1 MDPDVAV
8 RHVILDL
15 WNCAAKPCKN
25 GKVSLYDTALAIEH
39 IQAFSAQGSTLAII
53 VAICVAALV
62 RIIQVV
68 SRSNILILVGLLGG
82 RFRVLIPIFAIVL
95 LWRGKQ
101 DRILEIV

>member
-1 MDPDVAV
+1 MDPNVEIG
-8 RHVILDL
+8 HVLPDL
-15 WNCAAKPCKN
+15 WQHAEKPCN
-25 GKVSLYDTALAIEH
+25 NEKVTLYDTALAIEH

-95 LWRGKQ
+95 LWRRK
-101 DRILEIV
+101 